1 MVHEPFD
8 PGLEDARVEVE
19 QEPDP
24 FVAELQVGQELGFV
38 NLLESLDSLDFEG
51 SSSSTSKSKR

>member
-24 FVAELQVGQELGFV
+24 FVAALQVGQELGFV
-38 NLLESLDSLDFEG
+38 NLL
-51 SSSSTSKSKR
+51 R